1 MRCAL
6 HPPGKNAA
14 SPDDAGKAPGMFT
27 HSTAFYDKL
36 YAARGKDYV
45 AEATAI
51 TALIRERVPSA
62 KTFLD
67 VGCGTGSHLAAFA
80 ALGFDVR
87 GIDADLKMVALAR
100 SRVPHL
106 TVDPADMT
114 DFDIGSRF
122 DVVVSLFGSTG
133 YARVR
138 ARLDATI
145 ARIAAHLAPGGIALV
160 ERFLSFEE
168 YRPGSV
174 DSIFVDEPDLKIA
187 RMSVSK
193 QMGKIAILDFHY
205 LVASLT
211 GVERY
216 FERHEIGLFG
226 DAAYASAFEKAGL
239 SFECVDVPHIAP
251 DRSLYLGTHATPAS
265 RANV

>member
-1 MRCAL
+1 ML
-6 HPPGKNAA
+6 
-14 SPDDAGKAPGMFT
+14 T

-36 YAARGKDYV
+36 YAARRKDYV

-51 TALIRERVPSA
+51 AALVRRRVPSA
-62 KTFLD
+62 KTLLD

-80 ALGFDVR
+80 GLGFDVR
-87 GIDADLKMVALAR
+87 GIDADLKIVALAR

-114 DFDIGSRF
+114 DFDLGRRF

-133 YARVR
+133 YARVPT
-138 ARLDATI
+138 RLDATI
-145 ARIAAHLAPGGIALV
+145 ARIAAHLAPGGVVLV
-160 ERFLSFEE
+160 ERFLSFDE
-168 YRPGSV
+168 YRPGFV
-174 DSIFVDEPDLKIA
+174 DSIVVDEPDLKIA

-193 QMGKIAILDFHY
+193 QMGKIAILDYHY

-226 DAAYASAFEKAGL
+226 DAAYESAFEKAGL
-239 SFECVDVPHIAP
+239 SFERIDVPEIAP
-251 DRSLYLGTHATPAS
+251 DRSLYVGRHAAPAF
-265 RANV
+265 